1 MSEFSVDA
9 KGLFEVVGMFE
20 EICRDCDQTGQILS
34 ENVRRI
40 HNIVGNGSPYGQS
53 LKKLE
58 QEIEKLVRCQRNLRS
73 AQRVLGDIS
82 NRYDALSQTF
92 EPDFKSLLFG
102 NLESFGAVGGGF
114 TDILDLI
121 ISGGDLK
128 SIIGLADTLCQTMGG
143 FLEQRAKDVPD
154 YLEVIRGEVKAEKK
168 KISELLKKNV
178 KEYQFSRAEDVSE
191 KIKAGTKWGGVAFV
205 GILNAV
211 DNYEEFGTIHS
222 KRFWAETLLETTLD
236 VVGGTLVSAIVG
248 GLLAAAGISVA
259 GIAIAAVTV
268 GVMWAADVVC
278 GYVQEAKGKE
288 SKRVTETI
296 SDVVLDAAKQ

>member
-34 ENVRRI
+34 ESVRRI
-40 HNIVGNGSPYGQS
+40 YNIVGNSSPYEQP

-58 QEIEKLVRCQRNLRS
+58 QEIEKLARCQRNLRS

-114 TDILDLI
+114 TDIL
-121 ISGGDLK
+121 
-128 SIIGLADTLCQTMGG
+128 
-143 FLEQRAKDVPD
+143 
-154 YLEVIRGEVKAEKK
+154 
-168 KISELLKKNV
+168 
-178 KEYQFSRAEDVSE
+178 
-191 KIKAGTKWGGVAFV
+191 
-205 GILNAV
+205 
-211 DNYEEFGTIHS
+211 
-222 KRFWAETLLETTLD
+222 
-236 VVGGTLVSAIVG
+236 
-248 GLLAAAGISVA
+248 
-259 GIAIAAVTV
+259 

-288 SKRVTETI
+288 SKRVTEAI
-296 SDVVLDAAKQ
+296 SDWALDTAKQ

>member
-102 NLESFGAVGGGF
+102 NLESFEAVGGGF

-222 KRFWAETLLETTLD
+222 KRFWEETLLETTLD

>member
-143 FLEQRAKDVPD
+143 FLEQRAKDE
-154 YLEVIRGEVKAEKK
+154 YLEVIRGEVKAEKE
-168 KISELLKKNV
+168 ISELLKKNV

-191 KIKAGTKWGGVAFV
+191 KIKAGRNGRGS
-205 GILNAV
+205 I
-211 DNYEEFGTIHS
+211 
-222 KRFWAETLLETTLD
+222 
-236 VVGGTLVSAIVG
+236 
-248 GLLAAAGISVA
+248 
-259 GIAIAAVTV
+259 
-268 GVMWAADVVC
+268 
-278 GYVQEAKGKE
+278 
-288 SKRVTETI
+288 
-296 SDVVLDAAKQ
+296 